1 MNSQSQ
7 VNAFLNSI
15 GTVTDDEEY
24 NRAMDNYVLKLID
37 RMEMDRMLKEMDI
50 DD

>member
-1 MNSQSQ
+1 MCNQ
-7 VNAFLNSI
+7 VDQFLNSI
-15 GTVTDDEEY
+15 GTVTDNEEF
-24 NRAMDNYVLKLID
+24 NQAMDDYVLKLID